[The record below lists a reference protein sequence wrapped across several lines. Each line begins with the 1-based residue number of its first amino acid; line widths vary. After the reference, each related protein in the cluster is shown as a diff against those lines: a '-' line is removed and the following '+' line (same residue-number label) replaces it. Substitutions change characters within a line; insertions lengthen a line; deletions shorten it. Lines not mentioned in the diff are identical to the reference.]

1 MYYLNS
7 SALFAPSRAR
17 YSPLTSRRHRT
28 FLFHALLLICALPSV
43 SIEAFAQQDDDVV
56 RVNTDLVVLNVT
68 VTDKAGEYVPGLRLS
83 DFKVYEDGKEVP
95 ARVIANFG
103 VHESPFA
110 SVVLLDTSGSMETR
124 LSLGRSAAIRFLD
137 GLRPE
142 DVAAVYKFDYKIEQV
157 QDFSSGRDL
166 APMAFAI
173 KARGMTT
180 LYDAI
185 LEAVNALTARQEAR
199 KAIVVLSDGM
209 DTYSKTS
216 PSKALESAMAIGA
229 SIYAVDMSA
238 SDAGGPRN
246 TQSAMVLKSFAEKS
260 GGRFV
265 ATPGG
270 PALRDAFA
278 SIARELG
285 HQYTISYRPL
295 NQARDGRWRSLE
307 VKLSRE
313 DLVVRTRKGY
323 RSPKG

>member
-1 MYYLNS
+1 MH
-7 SALFAPSRAR
+7 
-17 YSPLTSRRHRT
+17 SRRHSTLVCRA
-28 FLFHALLLICALPSV
+28 LRSLLLVGTVLSL
-43 SIEAFAQQDDDVV
+43 SIAVPGQQDDDVV
-56 RVNTDLVVLNVT
+56 RVNTELVVLNVT

-95 ARVIANFG
+95 AGVIANFG
-103 VHESPFA
+103 LHEAPFA

-166 APMAFAI
+166 AHMAYSI

-209 DTYSKTS
+209 DTYSKS
-216 PSKALESAMAIGA
+216 SSSKALEAAMAIGA

-238 SDAGGPRN
+238 SEAGGPRN
-246 TQSAMVLKSFAEKS
+246 TQSAMILKSFAEKS

-270 PALRDAFA
+270 PALRDAFT

-285 HQYTISYRPL
+285 HQYTITYRPL

-307 VKLSRE
+307 VKLSRAN
-313 DLVVRTRKGY
+313 LVVRTRKGY

>member
-1 MYYLNS
+1 ML
-7 SALFAPSRAR
+7 
-17 YSPLTSRRHRT
+17 RT
-28 FLFHALLLICALPSV
+28 TWLICALLSLANECP
-43 SIEAFAQQDDDVV
+43 AQQDDVV
-56 RVNTDLVVLNVT
+56 RVNTELVVLHVT
-68 VTDKAGEYVPGLRLS
+68 VTNKEGEYVPGLRLS
-83 DFKVYEDGKEVP
+83 DFKVYEDGREVP
-95 ARVIANFG
+95 VKMIADFD

-110 SVVLLDTSGSMETR
+110 SVVLLDTSGSMESR

-142 DVAAVYKFDYKIEQV
+142 DVAAVYKFDYKIEQL

-166 APMAFAI
+166 APMAFTI

-185 LEAVNALTARQEAR
+185 LEAVNALTARPESR

-216 PSKALESAMAIGA
+216 SSKALEAAMAIGA
-229 SIYAVDMSA
+229 SIYSVDMSA
-238 SDAGGPRN
+238 SDASGKRN
-246 TQSAMVLKSFAEKS
+246 VQSAMVLKSFAEKS
-260 GGRFV
+260 GGRFL

-278 SIARELG
+278 SIAREWG
-285 HQYTISYRPL
+285 HQYTITYRPL
-295 NQARDGRWRSLE
+295 NQTRDGRWRSLD

-313 DLVVRTRKGY
+313 DFAVRTRTGY
-323 RSPKG
+323 RSPKE